1 MWSYGYE
8 QLRNGAR
15 QQRIWEWRWCLLVG
29 GDSEGRK
36 EEEGRVE
43 MESIDL
49 ELSFSPFSCVETY
62 VVAHHV
68 HADRPHDGWSLSPV
82 GHRKISN
89 SELEGTESLRDP
101 TDRRTLTL

>member
-1 MWSYGYE
+1 
-8 QLRNGAR
+8 
-15 QQRIWEWRWCLLVG
+15 LLIG
-29 GDSEGRK
+29 GDSERRK

-49 ELSFSPFSCVETY
+49 ELGFSPFSRAETD

-68 HADRPHDGWSLSPV
+68 HADRPHDGRSLSPV

-101 TDRRTLTL
+101 TDRRTLML